1 MERRT
6 ADALPFGDSGD
17 DSGDRFRRPIPA
29 TMNGFAAL
37 RMPGLPLPRV
47 RAEVLESRMRLTY

>member
-1 MERRT
+1 MQMEVAAAWSDVRRMRCRS
-6 ADALPFGDSGD
+6 A
-17 DSGDRFRRPIPA
+17 IPA